1 MRGTAMSG
9 SPSTTGLAG
18 LLLGAAAA
26 IDLAAWQRFVLALA
40 PDGQGAVDP
49 GGPVLQVVATLLGVA
64 GAVVL
69 VSGVRRERGLLRASR
84 LAGTALV
91 VHAAAD
97 AALHAVILARPA
109 DASFDALTADALG
122 ALVLAWLGIVALVA
136 LAVALVRGRLL
147 EPLAA
152 TALAVLAGVQL
163 VSGLL
168 GAIPLP
174 AALVFALMP
183 VLQVLGSLAAALLV
197 VGLLVHGRTRAIR
210 RRIRA
215 VRRAW

>member
-1 MRGTAMSG
+1 MRDTAMSG
-9 SPSTTGLAG
+9 SPSTTGLGA

-26 IDLAAWQRFVLALA
+26 IDLAAGQRFVLALA

-91 VHAAAD
+91 VHAASD
-97 AALHAVILARPA
+97 AALLAVALARPA
-109 DASFDALTADALG
+109 GTSLDALATDALDTQ
-122 ALVLAWLGIVALVA
+122 ALAWLGIVTLVV
-136 LAVALVRGRLL
+136 LAVAAVRARLL

-168 GAIPLP
+168 GAVPLP
-174 AALVFALMP
+174 EAVVFPLVP
-183 VLQVLGSLAAALLV
+183 VLAVLGSLAVALLV